1 MPGSLTSL
9 QKRRGTKHCDIQ
21 VSQIALTSPGFQIT
35 QRFFTKELSFC
46 INMSDL
52 PVIQSSART
61 YIFVD
66 ALSAALGK
74 MTTCLF
80 FFFFS
85 RAGAFSPILLR
96 HGGGGGALL
105 PFQCSFVALPVMC
118 DPVLFDFICSLFI
131 TVIYCDL
138 REQVRRLFG
147 TTAWRN
153 CLRQDSHSSGSTPTD
168 GFSEIP
174 EFTGETFGSFC
185 AASSDFWASH

>member
-1 MPGSLTSL
+1 
-9 QKRRGTKHCDIQ
+9 
-21 VSQIALTSPGFQIT
+21 
-35 QRFFTKELSFC
+35 
-46 INMSDL
+46 MSDL

-80 FFFFS
+80 FS
-85 RAGAFSPILLR
+85 RAGAFFP
-96 HGGGGGALL
+96 HFVEAWGWEGALL

-153 CLRQDSHSSGSTPTD
+153 CLRQDSHSGVSTLKD
-168 GFSEIP
+168 GFSEIL
-174 EFTGETFGSFC
+174 EFSGETLGSLC
-185 AASSDFWASH
+185 AASSDIWASH

>member
-1 MPGSLTSL
+1 
-9 QKRRGTKHCDIQ
+9 
-21 VSQIALTSPGFQIT
+21 
-35 QRFFTKELSFC
+35 
-46 INMSDL
+46 MSDL

-66 ALSAALGK
+66 ALSTALGK

-80 FFFFS
+80 FP
-85 RAGAFSPILLR
+85 RAGAFSPISVEGV
-96 HGGGGGALL
+96 GGGLL

-147 TTAWRN
+147 STVGQN
-153 CLRQDSHSSGSTPTD
+153 CLRQDSHSTVLTGKEGFTQTFALASSGYL
-168 GFSEIP
+168 
-174 EFTGETFGSFC
+174 C
-185 AASSDFWASH
+185 AASSDSFKRLIKPPVDCFISFFLWRKIASLALPNNHSV